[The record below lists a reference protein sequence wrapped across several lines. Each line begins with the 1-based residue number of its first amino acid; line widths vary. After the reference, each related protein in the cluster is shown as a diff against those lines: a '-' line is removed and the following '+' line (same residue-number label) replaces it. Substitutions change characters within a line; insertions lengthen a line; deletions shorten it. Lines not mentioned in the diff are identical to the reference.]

1 MFQKETFSVS
11 FGKEYNDILYAFRA
25 LKNTLVFL
33 VQQHTEDGDSDN

>member
-25 LKNTLVFL
+25 HNDTLVFL
-33 VQQHTEDGDSDN
+33 VEQQQTE